1 MTEQL
6 VAIKPTLEGIEL
18 LDSAKAI
25 NIDEI
30 SVTMR
35 LEETKKN

>member
-6 VAIKPTLEGIEL
+6 VAIKPTLEGMRL
-18 LDSAKAI
+18 LDSTKTP

-35 LEETKKN
+35 